1 MTRPKF
7 VNRRA
12 GYLVKRVQVALR
24 VAMDRALESEGLTTP
39 QYAVLSALQKAPG
52 LSNAELARRAF
63 VTPQTMIR
71 IVSSLEERGL
81 VTRVEHP
88 SHGRILETRLAAA
101 GQKAVNA
108 CHQRVKRVE
117 NRMEGDLSETERRTL
132 VDLLERCAVA
142 LGEGDE

>member
-1 MTRPKF
+1 MSKSKF
-7 VNRRA
+7 VDRRA

-24 VAMDRALESEGLTTP
+24 SAMDRALLSEDLTTP

-52 LSNAELARRAF
+52 LSNAELARRSF

-71 IVSSLEERGL
+71 IVASLEDKGL

-88 SHGRILETRLAAA
+88 WHGRILEASLTAA
-101 GQKAVNA
+101 GEKTVNA

-132 VDLLERCAVA
+132 ADLLERCAVA
-142 LGEGDE
+142 LGESDE

>member
-1 MTRPKF
+1 M
-7 VNRRA
+7 
-12 GYLVKRVQVALR
+12 ALR
-24 VAMDRALESEGLTTP
+24 VALDRALESEGLTAP

-81 VTRVEHP
+81 VTRVEHS

-108 CHQRVKRVE
+108 CHQQVKRVE
-117 NRMEGDLSETERRTL
+117 NRMEGNLSKTERRTL

-142 LGEGDE
+142 LGEGDEWSESRHGKSLDGDQRQNR

>member
-1 MTRPKF
+1 MSTSKF
-7 VNRRA
+7 VDRRA

-24 VAMDRALESEGLTTP
+24 SAMDRALVPEGLTTP
-39 QYAVLSALQKAPG
+39 QYAVLSALQKSPG
-52 LSNAELARRAF
+52 LSNAELARRSF

-71 IVSSLEERGL
+71 IVGGLEKKGL

-88 SHGRILETRLAAA
+88 SHGRILETTLTAA

-117 NRMEGDLSETERRTL
+117 NRMESDLSETERRTL
-132 VDLLERCAVA
+132 ADLLARCAVA
-142 LGEGDE
+142 LGDGDE

>member
-1 MTRPKF
+1 MSKSKF
-7 VNRRA
+7 VDRRA

-24 VAMDRALESEGLTTP
+24 SAMDRALLSEDLTTP

-52 LSNAELARRAF
+52 LSNAELARRSF

-71 IVSSLEERGL
+71 IVASLEDKGL

-88 SHGRILETRLAAA
+88 SHGRILEASLTAA
-101 GQKAVNA
+101 GEKTVNA

-132 VDLLERCAVA
+132 ADLLERCAVA
-142 LGEGDE
+142 LGKSDE

>member
-7 VNRRA
+7 VDRRA
-12 GYLVKRVQVALR
+12 GYLVKRVQAALR
-24 VAMDRALESEGLTTP
+24 AAMDRALESEGLTTP

-52 LSNAELARRAF
+52 LSSAELARRAF

-71 IVSSLEERGL
+71 IVSGLEERGL

>member
-7 VNRRA
+7 VDRRA

-24 VAMDRALESEGLTTP
+24 VAMDRALESDGLTTP

>member
-7 VNRRA
+7 VDRRA

>member
-1 MTRPKF
+1 MSKSKF
-7 VNRRA
+7 VDRRA

-24 VAMDRALESEGLTTP
+24 SAMDRALLSEDLTTP

-52 LSNAELARRAF
+52 LSNAELARRSF

-71 IVSSLEERGL
+71 IVASLEDKGL

-88 SHGRILETRLAAA
+88 WHGRILEASLTAA
-101 GQKAVNA
+101 GEKTVNA

-132 VDLLERCAVA
+132 ADLLERCAGA
-142 LGEGDE
+142 LGESDE

>member
-1 MTRPKF
+1 MSKSKF
-7 VNRRA
+7 VDRRA

-24 VAMDRALESEGLTTP
+24 SAMDRALLSEDLTTP

-52 LSNAELARRAF
+52 LSNAELARRSF

-71 IVSSLEERGL
+71 IVASLEDKGL

-88 SHGRILETRLAAA
+88 QHGRILEASLTAA
-101 GQKAVNA
+101 GEKTVNA
-108 CHQRVKRVE
+108 CRQRVKRVE

-132 VDLLERCAVA
+132 ADLLERCAVA
-142 LGEGDE
+142 LGESDE

>member
-7 VNRRA
+7 VDRRA

-24 VAMDRALESEGLTTP
+24 VAMDRALESKGLTTP

>member
-7 VNRRA
+7 VDRRA

-117 NRMEGDLSETERRTL
+117 NRMEGDLSETERQTL